1 MKTFLLSCL
10 LFVSVLAHAENTFT
24 KINYN
29 IKGSWRLEEKDGKQV
44 LILDESFK
52 TRNAPDLK
60 LFLSPL
66 PIEQVTNENAT
77 TNSAF
82 VAELTRNKGAQTYT
96 LPDSINLSDYKSLVI
111 HCQKFTKVWGG
122 ANLK

>member
-77 TNSAF
+77 NNSAF